1 VSKPSDRPET
11 QAQQAIEPLVPRRH
25 RALAVIG
32 LSTLAI
38 AGTLLAATQ
47 GASAGVNSKES
58 VATARGLPP
67 APASK
72 EATSSAARSNGY
84 RLRCWQYGQLLF
96 DEGPVTMNSE
106 ARSAARLVATD
117 RNGAMLYMTDTGGT
131 TCLVR
136 AADPERS
143 PELQK

>member
-1 VSKPSDRPET
+1 VSKPSDR
-11 QAQQAIEPLVPRRH
+11 QAPHAEPAFEPLVPRRH
-25 RALAVIG
+25 RTLAVIG

-47 GASAGVNSKES
+47 GASAGVSSKDA
-58 VATARGLPP
+58 VAAARGLPP
-67 APASK
+67 ATKATPA
-72 EATSSAARSNGY
+72 AARSSGY

-106 ARSAARLVATD
+106 ARAAARLIATD